1 MTRDD
6 AIKHFRTVKALAS
19 ALGITHQAVY
29 DWGDEIPE
37 GRQWQIQ
44 AITKGRLKVS
54 ARKPKNQAS

>member
-6 AIKHFRTVKALAS
+6 AIKHFGTVKDLAS
-19 ALGITHQAVY
+19 ALGISHQAVY

-44 AITKGRLKVS
+44 ALSKGKLKVD
-54 ARKPKNQAS
+54 ARKGKRKSA